1 MKLVK
6 TNERWDRP
14 FENGQEGSSK
24 LESVQFNVKD
34 DEGNIIGSANVSK
47 WNGNANINFPDGGS
61 ARVEVNSYSTIEKG
75 VEILKS
81 VMGISE

>member
-1 MKLVK
+1 MKLEK

-34 DEGNIIGSANVSK
+34 DEGNLIGSANISQY
-47 WNGNANINFPDGGS
+47 NGSASINFPEGGANVS
-61 ARVEVNSYSTIEKG
+61 VNGYSTIEKG
-75 VEILKS
+75 VEMLKS